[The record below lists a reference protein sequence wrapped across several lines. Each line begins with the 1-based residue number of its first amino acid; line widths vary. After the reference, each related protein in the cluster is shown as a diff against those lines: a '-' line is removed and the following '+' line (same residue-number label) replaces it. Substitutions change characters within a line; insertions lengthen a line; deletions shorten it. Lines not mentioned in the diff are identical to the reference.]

1 MERKKETIVLFPFMS
16 QGHLNPFLALA
27 LQLEQKGYSIIFVNT
42 PLNIR
47 KLRLSLPAKS
57 SVQLLQIPFNSSDH
71 GLPPDAEN
79 SDDLPY
85 SLVLR
90 LLDVSSCLE
99 YPFREVLA
107 DLVAQRGG
115 EKPLCVIG
123 DFFFGWSADV
133 AHEFGIFHAVFSGAG
148 GFGLACYYSMW
159 LNLPHRDNDKGEF
172 VLPDFAEAGKFHVS
186 QLSPSLLIADGSDPF
201 SIFQQKCLPTW
212 GNSDGFLFNTVE
224 ELDKIGL
231 VYFRRKLGIPV
242 WAIGPIFL
250 PIDDDDPEAETE
262 RSSKSVVG
270 ITSPQQFIEFLDS
283 KPENSVLYISFGLQT
298 TISASQ
304 MMQLAKALD
313 AGDTNFIWV
322 VRPPVGFDI
331 NADFKAEEWLPEGF
345 VQRIKDEKKG
355 IIVEK
360 RAPQWQ
366 ILSHKSTAAFLSHCG
381 WNSVLESL
389 SNGVPLIGW
398 PIAGDQFNNAKLLAE
413 WTGVCVEVARGVNF
427 EVRHEDIMDKIQLL
441 MGDNNNNNNNNNSNN
456 RGKEI
461 RRKACEVREMIKEN
475 IRDDENFK
483 GPSIVAME
491 EFLNV
496 ALQMKEETAAAV
508 DADASQYN

>member
-1 MERKKETIVLFPFMS
+1 MERKKETIVLFPFLA
-16 QGHLNPFLALA
+16 QGHINPFLALS
-27 LQLEQKGYSIIFVNT
+27 LQLEQKGYSIIFVNS
-42 PLNIR
+42 PLNIK
-47 KLRLSLPAKS
+47 KLKSSLPSKS
-57 SVQLLQIPFNSSDH
+57 SIHLLEIPFNSSDH
-71 GLPPDAEN
+71 GLPPDSEN
-79 SDDLPY
+79 TDDLPY
-85 SLVLR
+85 NLVLR

-99 YPFREVLA
+99 LPFRKVVA
-107 DLVAQRGG
+107 DFIEKNRG

-133 AHEFGIFHAVFSGAG
+133 AHEFGIFHAIFSGAG

-159 LNLPHRDNDKGEF
+159 LNLPHRNSDKGEF
-172 VLPDFAEAGKFHVS
+172 VLPDFLEAGKFHVS

-212 GNSDGFLFNTVE
+212 EKSDGFLFNTVE
-224 ELDKIGL
+224 ELDQIGL

-242 WAIGPIFL
+242 WAIGPILL
-250 PIDDDDPEAETE
+250 PVDE
-262 RSSKSVVG
+262 RSAKSVRKNG
-270 ITSPQQFIEFLDS
+270 ISPEQCIEFLDS

-313 AGDTNFIWV
+313 SSDTNFIWV

-345 VQRIKDEKKG
+345 VERIKDEKKG

-360 RAPQWQ
+360 WAPQME

-389 SNGVPLIGW
+389 INGVPLIGW

-413 WTGVCVEVARGVNF
+413 WTGVCLEVARGVNF
-427 EVRHEDIMDKIQLL
+427 EVRHEDIKDKIEL
-441 MGDNNNNNNNNNSNN
+441 MIGENNDK
-456 RGKEI
+456 GKEI
-461 RRKACEVREMIKEN
+461 RRKACQVKEMIKEN
-475 IRDDENFK
+475 IREEDNFK
-483 GPSIVAME
+483 GASIVALE
-491 EFLNV
+491 QFLNA
-496 ALQMKEETAAAV
+496 ALQMKEET
-508 DADASQYN
+508 DYYYYDDSQ

>member
-1 MERKKETIVLFPFMS
+1 MKKETIVLFPFMS

-42 PLNIR
+42 PLNIK
-47 KLRLSLPAKS
+47 KLKRSLPSKS

-71 GLPPDAEN
+71 GLPPDSEN
-79 SDDLPY
+79 TDDLPY
-85 SLVLR
+85 NLVLR
-90 LLDVSSCLE
+90 LLDVSFCLE
-99 YPFREVLA
+99 QPFREVLA
-107 DLVAQRGG
+107 DLVDGKRAGR
-115 EKPLCVIG
+115 PLCVIG

-172 VLPDFAEAGKFHVS
+172 LLPDFSEAGKFHVS

-250 PIDDDDPEAETE
+250 PIDDHE
-262 RSSKSVVG
+262 RWSSKPVAGLG
-270 ITSPQQFIEFLDS
+270 ITPEQCIQFLDS
-283 KPENSVLYISFGLQT
+283 KSENSVLYISFGLQT

-313 AGDTNFIWV
+313 AGETNFIWV

-355 IIVEK
+355 VIVEK
-360 RAPQWQ
+360 WAPQWQ
-366 ILSHKSTAAFLSHCG
+366 ILSHKSTGAFLSHCG

-413 WTGVCVEVARGVNF
+413 WTGVCLEVARGVNF
-427 EVRHEDIMDKIQLL
+427 EVRHEDIRDKIEMV
-441 MGDNNNNNNNNNSNN
+441 MGNNNNNNNNNIYYNNNN

-475 IRDDENFK
+475 IRDEENYK

-491 EFLNV
+491 EFLNL
-496 ALQMKEETAAAV
+496 ALQMNKETAAG
-508 DADASQYN
+508 DGDEEESLNN